1 MGHPVMEYLTSSQ
14 DSRRLKVKSLDQA
27 SIRTVV
33 EIKKFLK
40 RFLVGCCVGLQRAR
54 VQWIEH
60 LDELLYCSSFRN
72 IKTTHNGDGD
82 SGSGDNL
89 LKEKTIP
96 TVVIHPTIRNP
107 EDSVKGKRLIFES

>member
-1 MGHPVMEYLTSSQ
+1 M
-14 DSRRLKVKSLDQA
+14 
-27 SIRTVV
+27 
-33 EIKKFLK
+33 
-40 RFLVGCCVGLQRAR
+40 
-54 VQWIEH
+54 EH